1 MHIRPAV
8 FLLAMILCLLPGQLS
23 RPAGAAA
30 DGKADGDWFFVV
42 VETHVHQKAVET
54 DSEHP
59 EERRWYISNVVALP
73 ANIPD
78 YSAKKKAGEY
88 FDANVVEPAKTRG
101 IVVDYFDDEM
111 QINGGSVIRVDSR
124 AQAEEMRTKDI
135 ADRKEQGGNI
145 YSFELVFGPA
155 KGEETSKPKL
165 IYRNKEQ
172 PNYEGAKGSKPGERN

>member
-1 MHIRPAV
+1 MPTRSAV
-8 FLLAMILCLLPGQLS
+8 FLLALIFCLLPGQLS

-42 VETHVHQKAVET
+42 VETHVHQQAVET
-54 DSEHP
+54 SSEHP

-78 YSAKKKAGEY
+78 YSNKKKAGEY
-88 FDANVVEPAKTRG
+88 FDANVVEPAKTHG
-101 IVVDYFDDEM
+101 ILVDYYDSDM

-172 PNYEGAKGSKPGERN
+172 PNYEGAKGSKPSGR

>member
-8 FLLAMILCLLPGQLS
+8 FLLALILCLVPGKLP

-30 DGKADGDWFFVV
+30 NGKADGDWFFVV
-42 VETHVHQKAVET
+42 VETRVHQKAVET
-54 DSEHP
+54 SSEHP
-59 EERRWYISNVVALP
+59 EERRWYVSNVVALP

-101 IVVDYFDDEM
+101 ILVDYYDNEM

-124 AQAEEMRTKDI
+124 EQAEEMRNKDI
-135 ADRKEQGGNI
+135 AEHKEQGGNI

-172 PNYEGAKGSKPGERN
+172 PNYEGSKESKPSPR

>member
-1 MHIRPAV
+1 MHIRLAV
-8 FLLAMILCLLPGQLS
+8 FLLALIFCFWPGQLS
-23 RPAGAAA
+23 RRAGAAA
-30 DGKADGDWFFVV
+30 NGKADGDWFFVV

-54 DSEHP
+54 SSEHP
-59 EERRWYISNVVALP
+59 EERRWYTSNVVALP

-78 YSAKKKAGEY
+78 YSNKKKAGEY
-88 FDANVVEPAKTRG
+88 FDRNVVEPAKTRG
-101 IVVDYFDDEM
+101 IVVDYYDQDM

-124 AQAEEMRTKDI
+124 EQAEEMRNKDI
-135 ADRKEQGGNI
+135 EDRKEQGGNI

-172 PNYEGAKGSKPGERN
+172 PNYEGAKGSKPGER

>member
-1 MHIRPAV
+1 MHIRLAV
-8 FLLAMILCLLPGQLS
+8 FLLVLIFCLLPGQLS
-23 RPAGAAA
+23 RRAGAAA
-30 DGKADGDWFFVV
+30 TGKADSDWFFVV

-54 DSEHP
+54 SSEHP

-78 YSAKKKAGEY
+78 YSNKKKAGEY
-88 FDANVVEPAKTRG
+88 FDRNVVEAAKTHG
-101 IVVDYFDDEM
+101 IVVDYYDQEL

-124 AQAEEMRTKDI
+124 AQAEEMRTKDVE
-135 ADRKEQGGNI
+135 DRKEQGGNI
-145 YSFELVFGPA
+145 YSFELVFGPAA

-172 PNYEGAKGSKPGERN
+172 PNYEGATGSKPGGL

>member
-1 MHIRPAV
+1 MRIRLAV
-8 FLLAMILCLLPGQLS
+8 FLLTLILCLIPGHLS

-30 DGKADGDWFFVV
+30 SGKADSDWFFVV

-54 DSEHP
+54 SSEHP

-73 ANIPD
+73 DNIPD
-78 YSAKKKAGEY
+78 YSEKKKAGEY

-101 IVVDYFDDEM
+101 ILVDYYDDEM

-124 AQAEEMRTKDI
+124 AQAEEMRNKDI
-135 ADRKEQGGNI
+135 EDRKGQGGNI

-172 PNYEGAKGSKPGERN
+172 PNYEGAKGSKPGAS

>member
-1 MHIRPAV
+1 MRIRLAF
-8 FLLAMILCLLPGQLS
+8 FLLALILSLIPGQLS

-30 DGKADGDWFFVV
+30 SGKADSDWFFVV
-42 VETHVHQKAVET
+42 IETHVHQKAFET
-54 DSEHP
+54 NSEHP
-59 EERRWYISNVVALP
+59 EERRWYISNVVTLP
-73 ANIPD
+73 DNIPA
-78 YSAKKKAGEY
+78 YSAKKKTGEY

-101 IVVDYFDDEM
+101 ILVDYYDDEM
-111 QINGGSVIRVDSR
+111 QINGGSVIRVESR
-124 AQAEEMRTKDI
+124 AQAEEMRNKDI

-172 PNYEGAKGSKPGERN
+172 PNYESAKGSKPGAS

>member
-1 MHIRPAV
+1 MHTRLTV
-8 FLLAMILCLLPGQLS
+8 FLLAMMFCLLPGQLS
-23 RPAGAAA
+23 RPAAAA
-30 DGKADGDWFFVV
+30 TSVKVDSDWFFVV
-42 VETHVHQKAVET
+42 VETHVHQTAVET

-78 YSAKKKAGEY
+78 YSGKKKAGEY
-88 FDANVVEPAKTRG
+88 FDANVVEPAQKHG
-101 IVVDYFDDEM
+101 IVVEYYDQEL

-124 AQAEEMRTKDI
+124 EQAEEMRNKEI
-135 ADRKEQGGNI
+135 AERKEQGGNI

-172 PNYEGAKGSKPGERN
+172 PNYEGAKGSKPGGTS

>member
-1 MHIRPAV
+1 MHIRLAL
-8 FLLAMILCLLPGQLS
+8 FLLALIFCLLPGQLS
-23 RPAGAAA
+23 CPAGAEETSKS
-30 DGKADGDWFFVV
+30 GGDWFFVV
-42 VETHVHQKAVET
+42 VETHVHQNGVET
-54 DSEHP
+54 SSEHP

-78 YSAKKKAGEY
+78 YSSKKKAGEY

-101 IVVDYFDDEM
+101 ILVDYYDSDM
-111 QINGGSVIRVDSR
+111 QINGGSVIRMDSR
-124 AQAEEMRTKDI
+124 AAAEEMRKKDI
-135 ADRKEQGGNI
+135 GDRKEQGGNI

-172 PNYEGAKGSKPGERN
+172 PNYEGARGSKPGGR

>member
-1 MHIRPAV
+1 V
-8 FLLAMILCLLPGQLS
+8 PGQLS

-30 DGKADGDWFFVV
+30 GSKADGDWFFVV
-42 VETHVHQKAVET
+42 VETHVHQKGIET
-54 DSEHP
+54 DSEDP

-88 FDANVVEPAKTRG
+88 FDANVVEPAKARG
-101 IVVDYFDDEM
+101 ILVDYYDDEM
-111 QINGGSVIRVDSR
+111 QINGGSVIRVESR
-124 AQAEEMRTKDI
+124 AAAEEMRTKDI

-145 YSFELVFGPA
+145 YSFELDFGPA

-172 PNYEGAKGSKPGERN
+172 PNYEGTKVSKPGELY

>member
-1 MHIRPAV
+1 MHIRFAV
-8 FLLAMILCLLPGQLS
+8 FLLALILGLWPGQLS

-30 DGKADGDWFFVV
+30 EGKADTDWFFVV

-73 ANIPD
+73 PSIPD

-88 FDANVVEPAKTRG
+88 FDRNVVEPAKTHG
-101 IVVDYFDDEM
+101 ILVDYYDDEL

-124 AQAEEMRTKDI
+124 AQADEMRNKDI

-145 YSFELVFGPA
+145 YSYEFVFGPA
-155 KGEETSKPKL
+155 KGEDTSKPKL
-165 IYRNKEQ
+165 VYRNKEQ
-172 PNYEGAKGSKPGERN
+172 PNYEGAKLSKPGGR